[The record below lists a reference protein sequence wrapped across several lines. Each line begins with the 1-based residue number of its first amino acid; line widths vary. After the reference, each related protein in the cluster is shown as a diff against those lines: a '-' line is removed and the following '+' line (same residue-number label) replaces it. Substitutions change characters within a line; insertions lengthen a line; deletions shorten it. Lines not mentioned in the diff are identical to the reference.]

1 MWLEGPGDL
10 VFYTRRNMEVLEA
23 LFAQGR
29 WVQMWSKAITA
40 ARGDDSSHTRLLGAS
55 TRRALTSTVVAW
67 DDGNWYTGMT
77 GMLV

>member
-29 WVQMWSKAITA
+29 GVRMWSKTITA
-40 ARGDDSSHTRLLGAS
+40 ARGDDSSHTAARGVDS
-55 TRRALTSTVVAW
+55 
-67 DDGNWYTGMT
+67 
-77 GMLV
+77 

>member
-29 WVQMWSKAITA
+29 VGTDVVQ
-40 ARGDDSSHTRLLGAS
+40 DDYSSQG
-55 TRRALTSTVVAW
+55 RRFLTH
-67 DDGNWYTGMT
+67 GC
-77 GMLV
+77 